1 MNPFPVHTLTTAP
14 EKAKA
19 SLEGLQKTFG
29 IIPNL
34 AATMATSPTLVN
46 GFVGALVNFLG
57 GSFDGRERQVVLLT
71 NAVMNRSAWAVA
83 FHSTAALKEGVS
95 EQDVKAIR
103 SGGLP
108 ENTKHRALSSVT
120 RALVERRGHLEPR
133 DLEAFT
139 AAGYS
144 HAQLLEVI
152 AGQGASMMA
161 NYAGNIT
168 HPPVETPFAAQQW

>member
-1 MNPFPVHTLTTAP
+1 MFPVHTLTTAP
-14 EKAKA
+14 EKSKPA
-19 SLEGLQKTFG
+19 LEGLQKTFG
-29 IIPNL
+29 LIPNL

-57 GSFDGRERQVVLLT
+57 GTLDAKERQVVLLT

-95 EQDVKAIR
+95 TDDVKAIR
-103 SGGLP
+103 EGGLP
-108 ENTKHRALSSVT
+108 ENAKYRALSSTV

-133 DLEAFT
+133 DLELFA

-168 HPPVETPFAAQQW
+168 RPPLETPFAPQAW

>member
-1 MNPFPVHTLTTAP
+1 M
-14 EKAKA
+14 
-19 SLEGLQKTFG
+19 
-29 IIPNL
+29 
-34 AATMATSPTLVN
+34 
-46 GFVGALVNFLG
+46 NFLS
-57 GSFDGRERQVVLLT
+57 GSFDGAERQVVLLT

-103 SGGLP
+103 DGSLP
-108 ENTKHRALSSVT
+108 ANEKHRALSSIT

-133 DLEAFT
+133 DVEAFT
-139 AAGYS
+139 SAGYT

-168 HPPVETPFAAQQW
+168 HPPVETPFAAQTW